1 VILVGLTGGIG
12 SGKSTVSELLTARGA
27 LVIDADGVTRELQQP
42 GQAVLAA
49 IVERFGEGVLTAD
62 GHLDRPALAS
72 LVFGDADTLK
82 DLNAIVHPAVNA
94 EIRRRAL
101 LQADTDKVVVLDV
114 PLLVEGRGY
123 NTAGTI
129 VVDTPID
136 VAVAR
141 LVQYRG
147 MSEEDARARMSRQ
160 ATREERLA
168 KADRVIDN
176 GGDRESL
183 ERQVAEVW
191 EWIHTLP
198 AYTPPP
204 PKLTEDA
211 KPAPESA
218 PGAS

>member
-72 LVFGDADTLK
+72 LVFGDPDTLK

-198 AYTPPP
+198 KYVPPP

-211 KPAPESA
+211 KPEGSA
-218 PGAS
+218 AS